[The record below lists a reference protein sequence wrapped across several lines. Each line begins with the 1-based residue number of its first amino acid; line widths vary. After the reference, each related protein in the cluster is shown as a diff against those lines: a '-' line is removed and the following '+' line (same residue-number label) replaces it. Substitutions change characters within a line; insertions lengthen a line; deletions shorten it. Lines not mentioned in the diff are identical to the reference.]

1 MCAVA
6 ISGFATMIP
15 EIAEIVGNQPKYNGS
30 YKVRVVIT
38 GVAYVPNNMYNMY
51 VDIIRPHGPK
61 IFYLP
66 LHPSPH
72 SPQ

>member
-38 GVAYVPNNMYNMY
+38 GVAYVPNNMYNTICM
-51 VDIIRPHGPK
+51 
-61 IFYLP
+61 
-66 LHPSPH
+66 
-72 SPQ
+72 